1 MQGSRITAMFAI
13 AALSA
18 IGLAACGSNTDSP
31 QTASS
36 SSSTINIMTIS
47 TVNSP
52 DESLPETQ
60 TAGEAAVKA
69 INAAG
74 GIKGH
79 KINWTFCDD
88 EFNPNTAVDCARQA
102 ISDHDVAVVG
112 SYETFSP
119 VWTTLQAAGIP
130 YIGGAGEVPIEET
143 SPISFPLNAG
153 QSEGINV
160 AGAAEMVAA
169 GAKHI
174 ALITCS
180 VPGCQDAAT
189 ALAATLKQY
198 AGITVVRTVTAPVTA
213 PNFAAQAAEVVAGDV
228 DAVDLVIPPPMASTM
243 ITEIEQ
249 TGFKGMIGSSD
260 SVVANGV
267 ISALGSKANGL
278 YLASGLTPVDD
289 TSNPT
294 ISKFISQMNAVNPK
308 ADKDEVALTTWTAV
322 YLFADV
328 AKTLSTITAQTVLNA
343 FDHLSEPVGLGD
355 TSPYSVAGKRSPVSA
370 YPRIFN
376 PTVDF
381 NRVENGKLVTT
392 RSNVDPWT
400 ILKQRAGR

>member
-1 MQGSRITAMFAI
+1 VRPSRITAILAS
-13 AALSA
+13 AALGSLA
-18 IGLAACGSNTDSP
+18 VAACSSGGGSS
-31 QTASS
+31 QASS
-36 SSSTINIMTIS
+36 SSAPINIMTIS

-60 TAGEAAVKA
+60 TAGQAAVNA

-74 GIKGH
+74 GINGH

-88 EFNPNTAVDCARQA
+88 EFNPNTAVNCAREA
-102 ISDHDVAVVG
+102 VSDHDAAVVG

-160 AGAAEMVAA
+160 AGAAEMIAA

-174 ALITCS
+174 AIITCS
-180 VPGCQDAAT
+180 VPGCQDAANG
-189 ALAATLKQY
+189 LAAAIKQY
-198 AGITVVRTVTAPVTA
+198 AGLSVVRIVSAPVTA
-213 PNFAAQAAEVVAGDV
+213 ASFSAQAAEVVSGGV
-228 DAVDLVIPPPMASTM
+228 DAVDLAVPPPMAATV

-249 TGFKGMIGSSD
+249 TGYKGMIGTSD

-294 ISKFISQMNAVNPK
+294 IAKFISEMNAVNPK

-328 AKTLSTITAQTVLNA
+328 AKTLSSVTAKTVLNA
-343 FDHLSEPVGLGD
+343 FEHLSKPVDLGD
-355 TSPYSVAGKRSPVSA
+355 TSPYSVVGKVSPISA

-376 PTVDF
+376 PSVDF
-381 NRVENGKLVTT
+381 NRVVNGKLVTT
-392 RSNVDPWT
+392 VSNVDPWT
-400 ILKQRAGR
+400 ELREHANG